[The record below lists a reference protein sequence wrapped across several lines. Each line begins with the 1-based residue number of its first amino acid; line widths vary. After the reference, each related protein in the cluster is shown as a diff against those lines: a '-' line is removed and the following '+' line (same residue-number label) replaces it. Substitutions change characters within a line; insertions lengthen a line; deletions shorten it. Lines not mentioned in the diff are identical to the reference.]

1 MNNLIN
7 FPTKAE
13 YDWKKVEPSIRKV
26 LQETNASTEM
36 QNDILKKMAEA
47 YEKYNAQFNVKMA
60 LKLPE
65 KTTAS
70 ERENISDSLKQTFNH
85 LQTQVQDLMQ
95 EILLDRLL
103 LEIQLYNARK
113 TSQQN
118 V

>member
-1 MNNLIN
+1 MNNIVN

-13 YDWKKVEPSIRKV
+13 HDWNKVEPSFRKV
-26 LQETNASTEM
+26 LVETNASTEM
-36 QNDILKKMAEA
+36 QNEILTKMANA
-47 YEKYNAQFNVKMA
+47 YEKYNAQFNVKLT

-65 KTTAS
+65 ATTAI
-70 ERENISDSLKQTFNH
+70 ERENISGNLSQTFNH

-113 TSQQN
+113 GSQESA
-118 V
+118 